1 MIPNIGYRDLS
12 DSRSGEV
19 IRQLQQLRE
28 DTKVSNYAIAEELR
42 QPKGNLNS
50 PYAPDRIGPQK
61 ILGTDQETEWKRRLD
76 IMY

>member
-19 IRQLQQLRE
+19 VRQLQQLRE
-28 DTKVSNYAIAEELR
+28 DTKAGNAAIAEELR

-50 PYAPDRIGPQK
+50 PYAADRIGPSK